1 MNIFESLENLN
12 ISEKCFED
20 IINRVQYLIEEQPKY
35 TINFPKTG
43 RQDDHLQLFAN
54 EQTGSTSDY
63 QPEKKKRTSRK
74 ATPRAPKTPQYKPGE
89 SPIEQAIK
97 RQQEENNQNGSN

>member
-1 MNIFESLENLN
+1 MDIFESLENLN
-12 ISEKCFED
+12 ISEACFED

-43 RQDDHLQLFAN
+43 RQADQLQLFAT
-54 EQTGSTSDY
+54 EQTGTTSEY
-63 QPEKKKRTSRK
+63 RPGKKKRAPKR
-74 ATPRAPKTPQYKPGE
+74 TPRAPKTPQYKPGE

-97 RQQEENNQNGSN
+97 RQQEENNQNGSD